1 MLHKFIFWKSSQHIF
16 MRETMK
22 GDVLNVRSTDRGKLL
37 PISEVVLLVFHN
49 FIKVVSLDELTSPFP

>member
-1 MLHKFIFWKSSQHIF
+1 
-16 MRETMK
+16 MK